1 MTEGAL
7 PGPRHAAVEPAVPAG
22 DPVLEIRNLSKTFPG
37 VRALVDASV
46 SIAAG
51 EIHSLVGQNGSG
63 KSTLIKILAGVY
75 EPDSGATASVR
86 GESLALGDGKAAHE
100 LGVRFVHQDLGLVD
114 NLTAVDNLALGFG
127 YPTSAGR
134 IRWRAQ
140 RERAVTALGYVV
152 DDFPVDRPAGTLT
165 VFQRTALAIARALQD
180 FGDNGSLLVLDE
192 PTATMPRDQV
202 EHLFTLLRRIRERG
216 TPVLLVTHH
225 MEEVFAVSDRVTVLR
240 DGLIVSVEQTAD
252 LDTPRLVSLMTGGVH
267 RKLERGAGPDPE
279 QVALS
284 VRGLTGDTLKG
295 LDLDVHRGEIVGV
308 AGLGGSGREEICPL
322 LFGAEK
328 RPGGEVTVVG
338 KALPPSSPGE
348 AVARQIGMVPAH
360 RHTQGLV
367 LSESVRR
374 NMTLATLTDFVK
386 GGRVQR
392 RQESAAVAEHI
403 KAFGVKTASAEVP
416 VNTLSGGNQQKVVLA
431 KWLRLKP
438 TVLLLDEPTQ
448 GVDIAAQ
455 ADLHQLIFEA
465 ATAGTAVLVCS
476 SDEMELA
483 RISDR
488 VLVVRDGTVHSE
500 LDSERATPHNI
511 FAATL
516 GATPDDG
523 TAGPPGADLPDAVIA
538 ISASLSSSGNSDT
551 VDGE

>member
-1 MTEGAL
+1 M
-7 PGPRHAAVEPAVPAG
+7 PAG
-22 DPVLEIRNLSKTFPG
+22 APVLEIRNLSKTFPG
-37 VRALVDASV
+37 VRALLDASV
-46 SIAAG
+46 TIAAG

-63 KSTLIKILAGVY
+63 KSTLIKVLAGVY
-75 EPDSGATASVR
+75 EPDAGATASVR
-86 GESLALGDGKAAHE
+86 GEALALGDGKAAHD
-100 LGVRFVHQDLGLVD
+100 LGIRFVHQDLGLID
-114 NLTAVDNLALGFG
+114 NLTAVDNIALGFG
-127 YPTSAGR
+127 YDTAAGGR

-140 RERAVTALGYVV
+140 RERAALALSLVV
-152 DDFPVDRPAGTLT
+152 DDFPLDRPAGTLT

-180 FGDNGSLLVLDE
+180 FGENGSLLVLDE

-240 DGLIVSVEQTAD
+240 DGSIVSVEQTAD

-267 RKLERGAGPDPE
+267 RKLERGAGPDLE

-308 AGLGGSGREEICPL
+308 AGLGGSGREEICAL

-328 RPGGEVTVVG
+328 RTGGEIAVDG
-338 KALPPSSPGE
+338 KTLPPNDPGE
-348 AVARQIGMVPAH
+348 AVTRRIGMVPAH
-360 RHTQGLV
+360 RHTQGLI

-392 RQESAAVAEHI
+392 KREAAAVAEHI
-403 KAFGVKTASAEVP
+403 TAFGVKTASAEVP

-465 ATAGTAVLVCS
+465 AAAGTAVLVCS

-488 VLVVRDGTVHSE
+488 VLVVRDGTVHAE
-500 LDSERATPHNI
+500 LDSGRATPHNI

-516 GATPDDG
+516 GTAPDDG
-523 TAGPPGADLPDAVIA
+523 AAGHLDEDLGSDDRTA
-538 ISASLSSSGNSDT
+538 ASPTLSSSPVSSSDP